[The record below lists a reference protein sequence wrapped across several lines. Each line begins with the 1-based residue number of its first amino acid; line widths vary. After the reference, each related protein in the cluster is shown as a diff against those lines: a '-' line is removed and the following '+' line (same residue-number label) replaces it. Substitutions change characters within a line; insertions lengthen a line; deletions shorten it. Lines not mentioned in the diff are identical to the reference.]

1 MNTELSHSDT
11 YTVKM
16 KGSAANCFIAILI
29 AMITSIVPLF
39 LNREPAVYETSL
51 QLFITVVILFYC
63 VIRYYIWGIVAS
75 ILTYIIYGIVKGL
88 DTYDLLINILVNTI
102 EIIMMLIA
110 YVLIKRIR
118 TKDKEEPDEYEKGI
132 FEFTWYNMFLIV
144 LFVLYFSLCILV
156 VQEKST
162 TILIAFAAA
171 TFISTAIKIAVDK
184 DKRLLWFTLGVALI
198 PSAIACLLSI
208 WFSRVSEYKSLDYFL
223 IWTLSN
229 YILLQTG
236 GYVIFRLLY
245 NKSTGCYNDSES
257 AEINAS
263 TVAYYI
269 AIIIWNALIIY
280 LFYHNQLK
288 LDNLFFFFPWM
299 LGNVFFLMNLI
310 FSGKNDSAYI
320 KEKFKWYENRAVVAE
335 ENTNKI
341 ISMITFILPLSAALL
356 DTPPT
361 LVYLFVINIFCAC
374 MTVGLVWVPAN
385 NVRMMALV
393 KTLKTI
399 FHLFTITILLI
410 CVIMIM
416 FSPKKSEASGAISLS
431 SPFEVESN
439 R

>member
-39 LNREPAVYETSL
+39 LNREPAVYDTSL

-184 DKRLLWFTLGVALI
+184 DKRLLW
-198 PSAIACLLSI
+198 C
-208 WFSRVSEYKSLDYFL
+208 
-223 IWTLSN
+223 
-229 YILLQTG
+229 
-236 GYVIFRLLY
+236 
-245 NKSTGCYNDSES
+245 TGCYNDSES

-263 TVAYYI
+263 TVTYYI

-431 SPFEVESN
+431 SPFEVEST
-439 R
+439 RQEPVTGSGIQ